1 MQTGKVVRFDE
12 VRGYGF
18 IAPDGGGEDVFV
30 HANVLSDDQHSLSP
44 GAHVEFEAVAG
55 DRGLKASTVRIVR
68 PASPYVDPL
77 GPMDSTGDY
86 EDGMCDVLTER
97 VFIQE
102 VTERLLE
109 TMPDLT
115 AGQVR
120 TMRGHLLDLARGHGW
135 VDN

>member
-1 MQTGKVVRFDE
+1 VQTGKVVRFDE

-44 GAHVEFEAVAG
+44 GVQVEFEAVAG
-55 DRGLKASTVRIVR
+55 DRGLKASTVRVVR

-77 GPMDSTGDY
+77 GPMDPGADF

-120 TMRGHLLDLARGHGW
+120 TMRSQLLDLARGHGW